1 MLLRLRTQQL
11 LPFQVVICECTT
23 MLNPHSTGNLWG
35 LLRSFYKWA
44 NWGVE
49 ALRAYSK
56 AHKFHSVSRLVSEE
70 ARGSCR
76 AASHSLLWECVHDS
90 LAAFELALVFR
101 HTRSLH
107 WKLTLSCTELERSRY
122 CSWSDT
128 RFGWGTAINF
138 KGLWLQGAL
147 DQVLCE
153 APVLQRDQKSIRT
166 SQRGVSLNARPNQGH
181 THPF

>member
-1 MLLRLRTQQL
+1 MLSRLRTQRL
-11 LPFQVVICECTT
+11 LPFQVVIRECTT
-23 MLNPHSTGNLWG
+23 MLNPHSTGNLWV
-35 LLRSFYKWA
+35 LLGSFYKWV

-49 ALRAYSK
+49 ALRACSK
-56 AHKFHSVSRLVSEE
+56 ARKFHSVSRLVSEE
-70 ARGSCR
+70 ARGSCW
-76 AASHSLLWECVHDS
+76 AAPCSLLWEWVHDS
-90 LAAFELALVFR
+90 LAAFEVALVFR
-101 HTRSLH
+101 HTHNLH
-107 WKLTLSCTELERSRY
+107 WKLTLSCTELERGRC

-128 RFGWGTAINF
+128 RFGWGAAINF
-138 KGLWLQGAL
+138 KGLWFWGAL